1 MRNIL
6 ILDINRSQIK
16 KTPQSLQYHCVRE
29 RFEVVL
35 PCVRVLLT
43 EQSLNDKFD
52 ALTKSLAT
60 ELALDAI
67 KTRGLSLMVVYYE
80 DADVKAE
87 TSPKKVYMIIDG
99 EKVYVD
105 SEIVKKYDL
114 DRQKSARL
122 QAENS
127 IQRKIDTLPY
137 IELAVFSAES

>member
-1 MRNIL
+1 MRA
-6 ILDINRSQIK
+6 
-16 KTPQSLQYHCVRE
+16 
-29 RFEVVL
+29 
-35 PCVRVLLT
+35 LLT